1 MKPSSMADVSDT
13 GTAKARA
20 KKERGDATKKTAVK
34 KTAVKKAAV
43 KKAPV
48 KKAPVKKA
56 PVKKAAVKTASAGK
70 AAVKSSSI
78 REDIALEDNASNQST
93 HPSQVKAKKTSTKKA
108 ARKKAVQPSTSSK
121 ESNIKVNSAT
131 ATINSNQD
139 ETDVIDEAAASKD
152 SAVSE
157 EEMARAIA
165 IFEQMDWQVRIEQLI
180 VLAADQ
186 GHVTYSDLDETAD
199 VPTGNDLFEPLVQHL
214 ENLGL
219 KVLEHPP
226 ESDDSSAQDAKED
239 VVVEFDSGGSAAG
252 IDPVRMYLNE
262 MGKVSL
268 LDREGEVAIAKRIE
282 EGQSAVMESLLG
294 CPMTLE
300 AVYEGLDKVREGKM
314 KSEDFVDSLAGQ
326 IASEQIAEAA
336 EALEDDSEASEDDD
350 DVEAA
355 DPPAP
360 MALSA
365 RLEANREAARA
376 RLEEVE
382 KKALAWIRRARR
394 GEWEEPSFEKQ
405 RKFIVEQLSEVRF
418 SPTFIDQMQK
428 MAHSVAAKVRENER
442 AIMRLAVDRGGMPRG
457 KFLLTFQA
465 APTDSNWWP
474 KQIRTAVD
482 ANQKAAYREIH
493 DSIIVLQQSLA
504 ELEAK
509 IGLPLASFKDIHR
522 RMSVGQDRADQ
533 AKKEMVAANL
543 RLVVSIAKKYA
554 NRGMQFLDL
563 IQEGNVGLM
572 RAVDKFDY
580 KRGFKFSTYATWWI
594 RQGITRS
601 LADSGRLIRLPVHLI
616 EVLHKIR
623 RFSHQFSQEHGR
635 QPTETE
641 VVEQLQVPQDRIMML
656 MHIAKD
662 PYSLDRPV
670 SDESES
676 SIGDFVEDTN
686 AVSPIDEAALKELD
700 IILADCMELLN
711 DREKEV
717 LRWRFGLSLRDEL
730 TLEDIGK
737 RFDVTRERIRQIEA
751 KALKKIRLSRFGPA
765 LRSFFDKNADE
776 VGRRMEERDAL
787 LASRAAASQVKQQ
800 SEAEVDTDE
809 LFPTGPRRQDR
820 PISKRG
826 REILSTIASTPR
838 IEEGE
843 EMGTVSFEELS
854 LKDLMDPVD
863 RQIKEAKQ
871 ANKKDDEKK
880 RR

>member
-1 MKPSSMADVSDT
+1 MIEKEKTKTSQKS
-13 GTAKARA
+13 TAASTK
-20 KKERGDATKKTAVK
+20 DKKTAKTTKTTTK
-34 KTAVKKAAV
+34 KSIVKKAAV
-43 KKAPV
+43 KKAVATPTK
-48 KKAPVKKA
+48 KKAVVK
-56 PVKKAAVKTASAGK
+56 
-70 AAVKSSSI
+70 KSSS
-78 REDIALEDNASNQST
+78 
-93 HPSQVKAKKTSTKKA
+93 TKKV
-108 ARKKAVQPSTSSK
+108 ARKKTTQSSTSNK
-121 ESNIKVNSAT
+121 ESNTKVNSAT
-131 ATINSNQD
+131 VSKISTENENDVDVLNDDASSSKN
-139 ETDVIDEAAASKD
+139 DVISD
-152 SAVSE
+152 
-157 EEMARAIA
+157 EEMARAVA

-180 VLAADQ
+180 VIAADQ
-186 GHVTYSDLDETAD
+186 GHVTHADLDETAE
-199 VPTGNDLFEPLVQHL
+199 VPAGNDLFEPLVQHL

-219 KVLEHPP
+219 KVFEHPP
-226 ESDDSSAQDAKED
+226 EDDESAPQPNKEE
-239 VVVEFDSGGSAAG
+239 VQVEVNTGGSAAG
-252 IDPVRMYLNE
+252 VDPVRMYLNE

-300 AVYEGLDKVREGKM
+300 AVYEGLDRVREGKM

-326 IASEQIAEAA
+326 IASEQIAEAT
-336 EALEDDSEASEDDD
+336 EAQENDNTSDDEGEG
-350 DVEAA
+350 EEGPA

-365 RLEANREAARA
+365 RLEANREAARS

-428 MAHSVAAKVRENER
+428 MADGVASKVRENER

-482 ANQKAAYREIH
+482 ATQKAAYREIQ
-493 DSIIVLQQSLA
+493 DSILVLQQSLA
-504 ELEAK
+504 EMEAR

-601 LADSGRLIRLPVHLI
+601 LADNGRLIRLPVHLI

-641 VVEQLQVPQDRIMML
+641 VVEQLEVPQERIMML

-662 PYSLDRPV
+662 PYSLDKSV
-670 SDESES
+670 DEESDSTL
-676 SIGDFVEDTN
+676 GDFVEDTN

-700 IILADCMELLN
+700 LILADCMELLN
-711 DREKEV
+711 DREQEV

-765 LRSFFDKNADE
+765 LRSFFEKNADE

-787 LASRAAASQVKQQ
+787 LANRASAAAATPSPPT
-800 SEAEVDTDE
+800 VDTDE
-809 LFPTGPRRQDR
+809 LFSSDARRQDR
-820 PISKRG
+820 PISKKG
-826 REILSTIASTPR
+826 KEILSTIASTPR
-838 IEEGE
+838 VHEGE

-863 RQIKEAKQ
+863 RQIQEAKK

-880 RR
+880 KQ